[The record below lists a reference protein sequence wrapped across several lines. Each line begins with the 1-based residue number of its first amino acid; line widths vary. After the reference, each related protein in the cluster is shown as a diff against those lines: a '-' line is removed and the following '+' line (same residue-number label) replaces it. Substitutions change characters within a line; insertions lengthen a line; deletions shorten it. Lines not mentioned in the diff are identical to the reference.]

1 MLLLWLLAVAE
12 VEGAGVLQT
21 MRLAT
26 MATLVALLAFWVWDR
41 LRAD

>member
-12 VEGAGVLQT
+12 VDGAGLVQT

-26 MATLVALLAFWVWDR
+26 MAALVALLAYWVWER
-41 LRAD
+41 LRSD